1 MNPYI
6 VEESQARY
14 QERVDAAQAWR
25 LKQTARAANSGLYN
39 RMWAAIGER
48 LIAWGMRVKA
58 QATLA
63 EASR

>member
-14 QERVDAAQAWR
+14 QERVDAAEAWR
-25 LKQTARAANSGLYN
+25 LEQTARAANIGLYN
-39 RMWAAIGER
+39 RVWAAIGER

-58 QATLA
+58 QPAHI
-63 EASR
+63 EANQ